1 MPLFLKNPV
10 DKEIKKEIGKVDE
23 FRVEKIDEVVTA
35 VLDTCRQTVF
45 QAFVS
50 AEATDED
57 PAIIILKKIIRD
69 RVYAVLIILIKETVS
84 VSRDVDTRK
93 EIVAKMRESGVLG
106 PKENSHFV
114 TEVLFM
120 EVLDSIM
127 NGRGEYIGKGYSNLS
142 VIYNNAVQ
150 AYNFSGFLNNIN
162 EDTILRAIIRDLI
175 LKGMN
180 YEAILQTLDKK
191 KIEITAHQY
200 HQAITRIC
208 GVRKLKELPQAFRI
222 PEERVEEMRKA
233 SHEKT
238 NKWNSKRR
246 KSSITRKTE
255 PEPEQQG
262 ASLIHPKPSQRLELK
277 LLQRTDKNPDD
288 GDPNDSN

>member
-127 NGRGEYIGKGYSNLS
+127 NGRGE
-142 VIYNNAVQ
+142 
-150 AYNFSGFLNNIN
+150 
-162 EDTILRAIIRDLI
+162 
-175 LKGMN
+175 
-180 YEAILQTLDKK
+180 
-191 KIEITAHQY
+191 
-200 HQAITRIC
+200 
-208 GVRKLKELPQAFRI
+208 
-222 PEERVEEMRKA
+222 
-233 SHEKT
+233 
-238 NKWNSKRR
+238 
-246 KSSITRKTE
+246 
-255 PEPEQQG
+255 
-262 ASLIHPKPSQRLELK
+262 
-277 LLQRTDKNPDD
+277 
-288 GDPNDSN
+288 